1 MKILE
6 LETRFKGI
14 IEIDNKQRQF
24 FTNKSELWATW
35 PGEYIIEGHKREDPL
50 IIVDKFNN
58 DVQIMIDGSPCHVA
72 YIYKDFNY
80 NDSGDLCR
88 VLHELDKIMK
98 QFSK

>member
-14 IEIDNKQRQF
+14 IEIDNMQRQF
-24 FTNKSELWATW
+24 FTNKYELFATW
-35 PGEYIIEGHKREDPL
+35 PGKYTIKDREFEDPL
-50 IIVDKFNN
+50 LVVDKFNN
-58 DVQIMIDGSPCHVA
+58 DVQIMINGSQHHIA

-80 NDSGDLCR
+80 NDIGDVCR